1 MATEGP
7 YPQGEVGDE
16 GCLGQLHIE
25 GHLLGRV
32 CVVDSPGG
40 DDIVSEAGGHLAV
53 DLGAVDF
60 DAIDCLR
67 ERDSVSADGDPPA

>member
-1 MATEGP
+1 MGV
-7 YPQGEVGDE
+7 QVVGEAKM
-16 GCLGQLHIE
+16 
-25 GHLLGRV
+25 
-32 CVVDSPGG
+32 S
-40 DDIVSEAGGHLAV
+40 LAV